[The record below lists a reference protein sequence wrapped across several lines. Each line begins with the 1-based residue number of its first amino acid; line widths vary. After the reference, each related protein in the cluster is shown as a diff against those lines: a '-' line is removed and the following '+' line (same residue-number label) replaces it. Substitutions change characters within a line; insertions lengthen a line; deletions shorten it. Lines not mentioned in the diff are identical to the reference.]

1 MTPRTLLGC
10 VRTRAPLVGV
20 LRGNRC
26 VVPVSACK
34 RSPALEI
41 DARVNAAASFGQER
55 LMTPT
60 PYPLLLGLVLASSLA
75 ACGGAAVES
84 SGSSSTSD
92 SPSESK
98 GGLVGKQAPDFSVGA
113 VANGKGKVALSDLRG
128 KVVLVDFWGTFC
140 EPCKKSFPK
149 LQDLHTK
156 YSASGLKIVGISEDE
171 DDDKGNIPGFAN
183 SYGAKFTL
191 GWDVDKSI
199 ARSYKP
205 PTMPS
210 SFLIDKN
217 GIVRYAHVGYR
228 DGEEAE
234 IEKEIKELLA
244 R

>member
-1 MTPRTLLGC
+1 ME
-10 VRTRAPLVGV
+10 
-20 LRGNRC
+20 
-26 VVPVSACK
+26 S
-34 RSPALEI
+34 
-41 DARVNAAASFGQER
+41 DARVNATASFGQQR
-55 LMTPT
+55 LMTST
-60 PYPLLLGLVLASSLA
+60 PYQLLLGLALVSSLA
-75 ACGGAAVES
+75 ACGGAASES
-84 SGSSSTSD
+84 SGSSSASD
-92 SPSESK
+92 STPESK

-156 YSASGLKIVGISEDE
+156 YAASGLKIVGISEDE
-171 DDDKGNIPGFAN
+171 DDDKGSIPGFAN
-183 SYGAKFTL
+183 TYGAKFTL
-191 GWDVDKSI
+191 GWDGDKSI

-217 GIVRYAHVGYR
+217 GVVRYAHVGYH
-228 DGEEAE
+228 DGEELVV
-234 IEKEIKELLA
+234 EKEIKELLG